1 MFRSTWSTNLGELN
15 VRVNFG
21 RLPYSITEEEL
32 LQLEEDVTEII
43 TSVQLHFLGESVD
56 ARAIHAARMAIG
68 DALSEKYGDYH
79 PRVAIG

>member
-1 MFRSTWSTNLGELN
+1 MFRLPWSTRLGELN

-21 RLPYSITEEEL
+21 RPPHSLTEEEYR
-32 LQLEEDVTEII
+32 QLEEDVIEII

-56 ARAIHAARMAIG
+56 AHTIHAVRMAIG
-68 DALSEKYGDYH
+68 NALSEKYADYH

>member
-1 MFRSTWSTNLGELN
+1 MN

-21 RLPYSITEEEL
+21 RLPDSLTEEERR
-32 LQLEEDVTEII
+32 QLEEDVTEII

-56 ARAIHAARMAIG
+56 AYTIHAVRIAIG
-68 DALSEKYGDYH
+68 DALSEKYADYH